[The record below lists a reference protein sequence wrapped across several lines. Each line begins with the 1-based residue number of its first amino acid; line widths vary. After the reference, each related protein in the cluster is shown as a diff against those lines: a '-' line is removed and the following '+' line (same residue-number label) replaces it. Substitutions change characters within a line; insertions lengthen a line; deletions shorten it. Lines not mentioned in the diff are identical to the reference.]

1 MIINCDET
9 GLSII
14 PANNYTMDKKG
25 KKQIPIQGKNDKR
38 QITLVVSV
46 TSSGELL
53 PPQLIYPGKT
63 EKSCPK
69 DVKFS
74 ESWLIDFSLSHWT
87 TEETFQRYTERIL
100 IPYIRKTRTEL
111 GNNSMKGLLL
121 LDKFSVHIHS
131 NSYKK
136 LLKDENILL
145 GFYSFFTN

>member
-53 PPQLIYPGKT
+53 P
-63 EKSCPK
+63 
-69 DVKFS
+69 
-74 ESWLIDFSLSHWT
+74 H
-87 TEETFQRYTERIL
+87 
-100 IPYIRKTRTEL
+100 
-111 GNNSMKGLLL
+111 N
-121 LDKFSVHIHS
+121 
-131 NSYKK
+131 
-136 LLKDENILL
+136 
-145 GFYSFFTN
+145 